1 MDLMVGTMGSRM
13 SQGEDGPGHARL
25 TGEGFSRY
33 AHYILPFENTESIT
47 INIPSKQWVISV
59 RLFLQVDR
67 LTQMV
72 LRALLGAKF
81 QLKYIP

>member
-33 AHYILPFENTESIT
+33 SSLHVPFENTESIL
-47 INIPSKQWVISV
+47 SKQWVISA

-67 LTQMV
+67 LTQMA
-72 LRALLGAKF
+72 LRALSGAKK
-81 QLKYIP
+81 L